1 LKGEDCSN
9 DLLSVK
15 HFPIY
20 FHGSIS
26 LAEIEEALHSRG
38 MHLRDDGRGRF
49 LADRVPRFLH
59 SRGMHLR
66 DDGRGRFLADR
77 VPRFLARSASP
88 AMRVVE
94 GRKAPQ
100 RG

>member
-1 LKGEDCSN
+1 MKGEDCSN

-49 LADRVPRFLH
+49 LADRVPRFL
-59 SRGMHLR
+59 
-66 DDGRGRFLADR
+66 
-77 VPRFLARSASP
+77 ARAASP